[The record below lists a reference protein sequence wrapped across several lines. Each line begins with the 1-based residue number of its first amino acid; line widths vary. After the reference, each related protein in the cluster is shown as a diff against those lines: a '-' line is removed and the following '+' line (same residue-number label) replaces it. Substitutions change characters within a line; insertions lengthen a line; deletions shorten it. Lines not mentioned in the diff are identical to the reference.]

1 MPESSQPEPRAAGV
15 GGWLLLLCRLLIIFQ
30 PLSLAVTAAGA
41 LGAMAVRGGDASE
54 FGEGL
59 RGQLRCPGGQFGVV
73 VGGPVQIGRVDVQQA
88 HADYPSSSSGS

>member
-1 MPESSQPEPRAAGV
+1 
-15 GGWLLLLCRLLIIFQ
+15 
-30 PLSLAVTAAGA
+30 
-41 LGAMAVRGGDASE
+41 MAVRGGDASE

-73 VGGPVQIGRVDVQQA
+73 VGGPVQIGRVDGQQA